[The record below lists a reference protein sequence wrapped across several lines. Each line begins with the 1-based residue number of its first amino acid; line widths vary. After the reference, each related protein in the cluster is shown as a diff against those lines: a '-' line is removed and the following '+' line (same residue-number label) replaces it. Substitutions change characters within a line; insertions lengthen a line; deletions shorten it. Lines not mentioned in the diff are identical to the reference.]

1 MSDWFKK
8 KILEFLIYNAN
19 AERTPKEWCELLGTR
34 ILDWDGWQYQNTDQ
48 PLGLAEFIHRYCQCT
63 VER

>member
-1 MSDWFKK
+1 
-8 KILEFLIYNAN
+8 
-19 AERTPKEWCELLGTR
+19 LGTR